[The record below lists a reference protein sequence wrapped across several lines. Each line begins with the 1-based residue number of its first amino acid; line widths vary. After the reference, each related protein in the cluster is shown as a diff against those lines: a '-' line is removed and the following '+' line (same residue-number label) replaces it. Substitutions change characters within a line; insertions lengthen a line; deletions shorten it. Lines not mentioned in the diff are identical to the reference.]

1 MRGAR
6 SRCSEPLPLPG
17 AAADHFWFPCSWGAV
32 IRGSLSSVVEHRGP
46 AAEPVA
52 RLFAFVQ
59 ATSSSGALLDL
70 SSSLRHLTYLRV
82 RLLRPALREAA
93 ELPSRAPTYEL
104 VALVVESSRRH
115 NATVGADV
123 RGCEGSSGPT
133 LGGQFSP
140 RPPHDPDTCLR
151 GRRPVAR
158 VSADG
163 NRWRFLEPARTRPAQ
178 ARTSPAR
185 RRFGSRGR

>member
-1 MRGAR
+1 MTRDLRGHRDPTAAPKRRVAPQLLQTPRRLPTESADPSLTKAR
-6 SRCSEPLPLPG
+6 DISAQLH
-17 AAADHFWFPCSWGAV
+17 AAGGAV
-32 IRGSLSSVVEHRGP
+32 IRGSLSSVVEHRGL

-52 RLFAFVQ
+52 RLFAFVR

-70 SSSLRHLTYLRV
+70 SSSLRHLTYRRV
-82 RLLRPALREAA
+82 RLLRPALHEAA

-104 VALVVESSRRH
+104 VALVVESSMRH

-123 RGCEGSSGPT
+123 RGCEGSWGPT

-158 VSADG
+158 VSANG
-163 NRWRFLEPARTRPAQ
+163 N
-178 ARTSPAR
+178 
-185 RRFGSRGR
+185 